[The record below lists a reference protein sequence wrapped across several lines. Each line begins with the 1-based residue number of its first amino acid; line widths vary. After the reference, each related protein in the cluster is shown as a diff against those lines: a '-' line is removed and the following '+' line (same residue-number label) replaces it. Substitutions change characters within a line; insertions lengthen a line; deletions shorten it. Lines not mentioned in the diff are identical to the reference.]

1 MTVQRSSVL
10 RVKARG
16 SWQGMIVVSSPTEA
30 LNASFQPH
38 QEHPEQQTISI
49 AITITI
55 STPIAVD
62 DFTCI

>member
-1 MTVQRSSVL
+1 MTVQSHRYCELKPVV
-10 RVKARG
+10 RV
-16 SWQGMIVVSSPTEA
+16 QGMNVVSSPTEA